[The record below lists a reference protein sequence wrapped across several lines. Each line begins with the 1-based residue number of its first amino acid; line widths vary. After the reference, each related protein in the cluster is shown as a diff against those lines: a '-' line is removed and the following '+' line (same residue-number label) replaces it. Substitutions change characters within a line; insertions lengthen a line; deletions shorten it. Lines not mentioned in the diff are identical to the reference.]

1 MSFIQT
7 DPYSKVNTNRLLCE
21 TETLNSKVNQY
32 RQALS
37 LGFPSA
43 RNDSI
48 NMSMYTTGLNP
59 KSTGGVSVPIVNN
72 NLSNTF
78 TSLAK
83 KPEFDQVRYSSESKD
98 NNYVNNLKKSY
109 ESHINDL
116 YSNFKVC
123 LSKLEELTSTCM
135 KGKIDV
141 PLVKK
146 VINDNL
152 FYERENQ
159 IANFIEEISELKTQN
174 QNVDVENIHKSYEM
188 EIMKTKE
195 ENEKIVS
202 QLKQENNKQR
212 ESLQQFQEELNY
224 VKSDNEETKNEMDR
238 LQKVISVLEI
248 DLNASEG
255 KIKEKCKKIEDL
267 QSEYNNL
274 QVQFF
279 DASIKYKKYL
289 EENNSLKGLVEH
301 YEKERKEFLDKCSN
315 FENDSSV
322 EKTIKTKVENY
333 QIKINELKQQNEKIE
348 NELKNEKEKAQTNQK
363 NFNDAMVEMQ
373 EKVKMLS
380 TEWDKKLKTERGNY
394 ETIITEIESKHK
406 IQLDNIFNE
415 HQIEISN
422 KNLEIEKYKQSADL
436 LKNFE
441 KEYIRISEHEK
452 KVNDM
457 IAQTQEKYDKEYE
470 AKKTALDLEMQKK
483 LSKIENDKKMEYE
496 YLTDNIKS
504 NLKRSEKENYDMKNK
519 IIQLENQM
527 NLHDTKS
534 ENFTKEINKL
544 TYNLNEKSIEVD
556 NLRNQ
561 IKSYE
566 FQIKQEEETNKT
578 LNARIKELK
587 EKSENIGEIEKNIKN
602 DKSTIS
608 SLKNEIS
615 NMLIAN
621 KEYENKIKSLND
633 KNHFLIDTIER
644 INRTK
649 LKLLTDLTLMK
660 NELSSMKKDYITN
673 YQQFQKQNQQNM
685 DIFILKFQKY
695 EKSKENQLKEIQ
707 SQYENKIKEQQDII
721 ETLNKEKKDIID
733 NNQKSNLLT
742 NNLNFKI
749 SELEN
754 ELKNYKHLISKQ
766 KNEIDAKSKEIEY
779 ITINSNQSYKKIKT
793 AIGEMLLKFSK
804 IKKKYQSEIF
814 SLKTEVN
821 NLKQIYL
828 GDILYIKSLNKDDL
842 LQSKLN
848 IIESENSDN
857 RDLIQKLKIKLNG
870 LLLEKENKD
879 EEISQIKECYEKL
892 LRQKDKKIKDL
903 QSIVN
908 QSLNSY
914 NAGVNSIKVAK
925 KLNDDVEI
933 LIKKAKT
940 PETLTTINS
949 EY

>member
-1 MSFIQT
+1 M
-7 DPYSKVNTNRLLCE
+7 
-21 TETLNSKVNQY
+21 
-32 RQALS
+32 
-37 LGFPSA
+37 
-43 RNDSI
+43 
-48 NMSMYTTGLNP
+48 
-59 KSTGGVSVPIVNN
+59 
-72 NLSNTF
+72 
-78 TSLAK
+78 
-83 KPEFDQVRYSSESKD
+83 
-98 NNYVNNLKKSY
+98 
-109 ESHINDL
+109 
-116 YSNFKVC
+116 
-123 LSKLEELTSTCM
+123 
-135 KGKIDV
+135 
-141 PLVKK
+141 
-146 VINDNL
+146 
-152 FYERENQ
+152 
-159 IANFIEEISELKTQN
+159 
-174 QNVDVENIHKSYEM
+174 
-188 EIMKTKE
+188 
-195 ENEKIVS
+195 
-202 QLKQENNKQR
+202 
-212 ESLQQFQEELNY
+212 
-224 VKSDNEETKNEMDR
+224 
-238 LQKVISVLEI
+238 
-248 DLNASEG
+248 
-255 KIKEKCKKIEDL
+255 
-267 QSEYNNL
+267 
-274 QVQFF
+274 
-279 DASIKYKKYL
+279 
-289 EENNSLKGLVEH
+289 
-301 YEKERKEFLDKCSN
+301 
-315 FENDSSV
+315 
-322 EKTIKTKVENY
+322 
-333 QIKINELKQQNEKIE
+333 
-348 NELKNEKEKAQTNQK
+348 KNEKEKAKTNQK
-363 NFNDAMVEMQ
+363 NFNEAMVEMQ

-394 ETIITEIESKHK
+394 ETIITELEAKHK
-406 IQLDNIFNE
+406 TQLDNIFHE
-415 HQIEISN
+415 HQIEINN

-452 KVNDM
+452 KVNEI

-519 IIQLENQM
+519 IIQLENQI

-534 ENFTKEINKL
+534 ENYTKEINKL
-544 TYNLNEKSIEVD
+544 TYNLNEKNIEVD

-566 FQIKQEEETNKT
+566 LQIKQEEETNKT

-649 LKLLTDLTLMK
+649 LKLLTDLTLTK

-685 DIFILKFQKY
+685 DIFILKFKKY
-695 EKSKENQLKEIQ
+695 EKTKENQIKEIQ
-707 SQYENKIKEQQDII
+707 SQFENKIKEQQDII
-721 ETLNKEKKDIID
+721 ETLNKEKKDILD

-742 NNLNFKI
+742 NDLNFKI

-766 KNEIDAKSKEIEY
+766 KNEIDAKSKEIDN
-779 ITINSNQSYKKIKT
+779 ITTNSNQSYKKIKT

-814 SLKTEVN
+814 SLKTELN

-857 RDLIQKLKIKLNG
+857 KDLIQKLKIKLNG